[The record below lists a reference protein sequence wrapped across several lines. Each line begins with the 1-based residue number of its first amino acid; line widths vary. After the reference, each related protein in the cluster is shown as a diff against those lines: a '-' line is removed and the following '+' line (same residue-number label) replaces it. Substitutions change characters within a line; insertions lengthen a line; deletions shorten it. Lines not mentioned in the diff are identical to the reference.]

1 MTVKNQHSSADT
13 RALLRTAK
21 QRYESG
27 DYRAAHALLELVDRS
42 SLDNSE
48 LTTCRELESNLGV
61 DPFARL
67 LAVLSFLLFLSV
79 LGLVYLH

>member
-1 MTVKNQHSSADT
+1 VDA
-13 RALLRTAK
+13 RELLRSAY
-21 QRYESG
+21 QRFESG

-42 SLDNSE
+42 SLDSSE
-48 LTTCRELESNLGV
+48 LTKCRELESSLKV
-61 DPFARL
+61 DPFARS